1 MTIASWINLSIVI
14 VYMVGMLG
22 LGLWLARYIRGGDDY
37 FIAGRSLN
45 RWVICGSI
53 MATNVAALYLV
64 GPAGNA
70 YKVGAPL
77 LLMAW
82 SGNMLAA
89 IAAVT
94 FLPRFRQL
102 GLTTITELIQQ
113 RYGPFVSVC
122 VSLLWIIFYALFSGV
137 TMMTCATIVT
147 GAFNV
152 PGSFHLPGLDT
163 FETVT
168 VVVAGVVVLY
178 CLASGLLAVVYT
190 DLLQSF
196 LIIGGAVILLPLGI
210 HAGGG
215 LEALFSPDHV
225 SPDRIS
231 PEKWVMW
238 RPSGPEAGTD
248 YLTIL
253 MLFVLGLPYWFTSQ
267 YMLQRSFAG
276 KTVHEASK
284 GLLWAA
290 ALTGPLTLC
299 YIVPAMAAGTNPE
312 YQDLPGGADSILP
325 HLAQKMMPVG
335 LGGLFLAALVAASNS
350 TASSFLNSL
359 ATLFRQDIYRP
370 LRPASDDRT
379 SLRVGRVVTVVAGG
393 VGLGYAIFSHRIES
407 TLLDSAWTI
416 GSIVQPTLFVVV
428 AGALFFRRAT
438 AAGGIACLLAGI
450 SYTTYGAL
458 GTVKW
463 LGYAYGL
470 DTVPLVHH
478 VFGWDHTLPATRAL
492 FGMPFSA
499 AVLVVVSLCTSRGE
513 DAVTRDLFARM
524 SFRRAGWTTRSKAGA
539 WVAAAGL
546 VTMIA
551 FGVLDH
557 RLPDAFRPWN
567 VVGYLVVLTLFA
579 AGMIFASDALLPVPE
594 EETGE
599 VAPIEL
605 SWMARRLA
613 TGRAWAIV
621 YGTAAVLVVVIYLLA

>member
-1 MTIASWINLSIVI
+1 MTPESWINLGIV
-14 VYMVGMLG
+14 VGYMVGMLA
-22 LGLWLARYIRGGDDY
+22 LGLWLARFIRGGDDY

-70 YKVGAPL
+70 YEVGAPL

-89 IAAVT
+89 IAAIT
-94 FLPRFRQL
+94 FLPRFRRL

-113 RYGPFVSVC
+113 RYGSVVSIS

-137 TMMTCATIVT
+137 TMMTCATIIT
-147 GAFNV
+147 GAFGV
-152 PGSFHLPGLDT
+152 PETFHLPGLDT

-168 VVVAGVVVLY
+168 VAVAGVVVVY

-210 HAGGG
+210 QAGGG

-231 PEKWVMW
+231 PDKWVMW
-238 RPSGPEAGTD
+238 RPSGPDAGTD
-248 YLTIL
+248 YLTIM

-290 ALTGPLTLC
+290 VLTGPLTLC
-299 YIVPAMAAGTNPE
+299 YIVPAMAAGASSE

-325 HLAQKMMPVG
+325 FLAHKMMPVG

-350 TASSFLNSL
+350 TASSYLNSL
-359 ATLFRQDIYRP
+359 ATLFRQDIHRP
-370 LRPASDDRT
+370 LRPASTDAA
-379 SLRVGRVVTVVAGG
+379 SLAVGRVVTVVAGG
-393 VGLGYAIFSHRIES
+393 IGLGYAVFSHRIES

-416 GSIVQPTLFVVV
+416 GSIFQPTLFVVV
-428 AGALFFRRAT
+428 AAALFFRRAT
-438 AAGGIACLLAGI
+438 AAGGIACLLVGI
-450 SYTTYGAL
+450 GYTICGSL
-458 GTVKW
+458 GTW
-463 LGYAYGL
+463 QWIGDTYGL
-470 DTVPLVHH
+470 DSVPLVGR
-478 VFGWDHTLPATRAL
+478 FFEWDHTLPATRAL
-492 FGMPFSA
+492 VGMPLSA
-499 AVLVVVSLCTSRGE
+499 AVLVLVSLVGGTGTSTE
-513 DAVTRDLFARM
+513 TTELFSRM
-524 SFRRAGWTTRSKAGA
+524 SFQRAGWTSRSIMGA
-539 WVAAAGL
+539 WVAAIGL
-546 VTMIA
+546 VAMVV
-551 FGVLDH
+551 FGFLDH
-557 RLPDAFRPWN
+557 RLPDSFRPWN
-567 VVGYLVVLTLFA
+567 VVGYLVVLTLFV
-579 AGMIFASDALLPVPE
+579 AGMIFAADALLPVPE
-594 EETGE
+594 EDTGE
-599 VAPIEL
+599 MAPIEH
-605 SWMARRLA
+605 SWLARRLA
-613 TGRAWAIV
+613 TGRAWGIV
-621 YGTAAVLVVVIYLLA
+621 YGVAAVLVVVIYLLA

>member
-1 MTIASWINLSIVI
+1 MTPASWINLGIVI
-14 VYMVGMLG
+14 VYLVGMLG
-22 LGLWLARYIRGGDDY
+22 LGLWLARFIRGGDDY

-70 YKVGAPL
+70 FEAGAPL

-94 FLPRFRQL
+94 FLPRFRRL

-113 RYGPFVSVC
+113 RYGSVVSVC

-152 PGSFHLPGLDT
+152 PDSFHLPGLDT

-168 VVVAGVVVLY
+168 VAVAAVVVLY

-210 HAGGG
+210 QAGGG
-215 LEALFSPDHV
+215 LEALFDPERMSPD
-225 SPDRIS
+225 
-231 PEKWVMW
+231 KWVMW
-238 RPSGPEAGTD
+238 RPSGPDAGTD

-290 ALTGPLTLC
+290 VLTGPLTLC
-299 YIVPAMAAGTNPE
+299 YIVPAMAAGMNPE
-312 YQDLPGGADSILP
+312 FQDLPGGPDSILP
-325 HLAQKMMPVG
+325 YLAQRVMPVG

-350 TASSFLNSL
+350 TASSYLNSL
-359 ATLFRQDIYRP
+359 ATLFRQDIHRP
-370 LRPASDDRT
+370 LQPECDDRR
-379 SLRVGRVVTVVAGG
+379 SLQVGRMVTVAAGL
-393 VGLGYAIFSHRIES
+393 VGLGYAVYSHRIES
-407 TLLDSAWTI
+407 TLLDSAWKI
-416 GSIVQPTLFVVV
+416 GSIFQPTLFIVV

-438 AAGGIACLLAGI
+438 PAGGIACLLMGI
-450 SYTTYGAL
+450 GYTSLAASGGLAYV
-458 GTVKW
+458 GTET
-463 LGYAYGL
+463 GL
-470 DTVPLVHH
+470 ENIPLLSK
-478 VFGWDHTLPATRAL
+478 FFAWDHGSAPVRAL
-492 FGMPFSA
+492 VGMPLSA
-499 AVLVVVSLCTSRGE
+499 AVLIAISLVTGRGE
-513 DAVTRDLFARM
+513 TGETRDLFGRM
-524 SFRRAGWTTRSKAGA
+524 AYRRAGWTPASRAGA
-539 WVAAAGL
+539 VVAAIGL
-546 VTMIA
+546 VAMIG
-551 FGVLDH
+551 FGFLDH
-557 RLPDAFRPWN
+557 RLPDSFRPWN
-567 VVGYLVVLTLFA
+567 VVGYLSVLTLFV

-594 EETGE
+594 EDLGE
-599 VAPIEL
+599 QAPIER
-605 SWMARRLA
+605 SWLARWLA

-621 YGTAAVLVVVIYLLA
+621 YGLAVVLVVVIYLLA

>member
-1 MTIASWINLSIVI
+1 MTIASWINLGIVI
-14 VYMVGMLG
+14 VYLVGMLG
-22 LGLWLARYIRGGDDY
+22 LGLWLARYIRGSDDY

-53 MATNVAALYLV
+53 MSTNVAALYLV

-70 YKVGAPL
+70 FRVGAPL

-89 IAAVT
+89 ISAVT

-102 GLTTITELIQQ
+102 GLTTITELVQQ
-113 RYGPFVSVC
+113 VYGPRVSVC

-147 GAFNV
+147 GAFGV
-152 PGSFHLPGLDT
+152 PVSFHLPGLDT

-168 VVVAGVVVLY
+168 LVAAGVGVVY

-210 HAGGG
+210 QAGGG
-215 LEALFSPDHV
+215 LEALFDPAHMSA
-225 SPDRIS
+225 DRIS
-231 PEKWVMW
+231 PDKWVMW
-238 RPSGPEAGTD
+238 RPSGPDAGVD

-290 ALTGPLTLC
+290 VLTGPLTLC
-299 YIVPAMAAGTNPE
+299 YIVPAMAAGSNPE

-325 HLAQKMMPVG
+325 LLAHRIMPVG

-350 TASSFLNSL
+350 TASSYLNSL
-359 ATLFRQDIYRP
+359 ATLFRQDIHRP
-370 LRPASDDRT
+370 LCPESDDRS
-379 SLRVGRVVTVVAGG
+379 SLRVGRVVTVLAGL

-407 TLLDSAWTI
+407 TLLDSAWSI
-416 GSIVQPTLFVVV
+416 GSIFQPTLFVVV
-428 AGALFFRRAT
+428 AAALFFRRAT
-438 AAGGIACLLAGI
+438 AAGGICCLLVGI
-450 SYTTYGAL
+450 AYTLCGAM
-458 GTVKW
+458 GIWQW
-463 LGYAYGL
+463 LGEDCGFGS
-470 DTVPLVHH
+470 TVLLVH
-478 VFGWDHTLPATRAL
+478 FFDLDHTQPATRAL
-492 FGMPFSA
+492 VGMPLSG
-499 AVLVVVSLCTSRGE
+499 AVLLLVSLCTHRGE
-513 DAVTRDLFARM
+513 DAATTDLFNRM
-524 SFRRAGWTTRSKAGA
+524 SYRRAGWTRRSLAGA
-539 WVAAAGL
+539 IVAGVGL
-546 VTMIA
+546 VTMIV
-551 FGVLDH
+551 FGFLDH
-557 RLPDAFRPWN
+557 RLPDSFRPWN

-594 EETGE
+594 PETGE
-599 VAPIEL
+599 LAPIER
-605 SWMARRLA
+605 SWLARRLA